1 MDKNSALVSAQWL
14 FENKDNPRL
23 VILDTSLANPIK
35 GKSTNENKIIPNSIK
50 FDWNKFSDS
59 NIELPHMM
67 LNEAEFMRAAQEL
80 GINNNSILVVYDNV
94 GVYSS
99 PRVWWMFR
107 AMGLTSCYVLNG
119 GLPSWLTMDYNY
131 SDAHSKP
138 NRKGDFKANYRPQ
151 FFVSLAEVLTAVND
165 QHTFII
171 DARSAERFNGKV
183 SEPRAGL
190 RTGHIPNSVNIPFE
204 KVLLGSEMQNN
215 VVLAGI
221 FEQIGN
227 KKSHLIF
234 SCGSGVTACI
244 DALAATIIG
253 YQNISIYDG
262 SWSEWGMNSSCP
274 VA

>member
-50 FDWNKFSDS
+50 FDWNTFSDS

-67 LNEAEFMRAAQEL
+67 LNEAEFMRATQEL

-119 GLPSWLTMDYNY
+119 GLPSWLTIDYHY

-190 RTGHIPNSVNIPFE
+190 RTGHIPNSVNVPFE